1 MMLLVALALGVNAK
15 SFAQSETF
23 KAFKVEFSAG
33 LSWATGKG
41 GAGDAVIAME
51 PKFAINDKLT
61 FGLRLE
67 TAGRSYKGQD
77 RLGEQEFS
85 GSYMAT
91 GDYYFNTNG
100 LRPFASLGAGVM
112 SVSAFNTE
120 RTDFVIVEKDVLAF
134 APRAGFETGHFRLG
148 VEYNIATKSYGL
160 NSNYASLKFGFFLG
174 GGRK

>member
-1 MMLLVALALGVNAK
+1 MLLVALALGVNAP
-15 SFAQSETF
+15 SFAQSESF
-23 KAFKVEFSAG
+23 KAFKIDFSMG

-41 GAGDAVIAME
+41 GGEDALVSME

-67 TAGRSYKGQD
+67 TAGRTYDSFRSSEDEY
-77 RLGEQEFS
+77 S

-100 LRPFASLGAGVM
+100 LRPFAGFGVGIM
-112 SVSAFNTE
+112 GVSALVESQENEFE
-120 RTDFVIVEKDVLAF
+120 LDEKDALAF
-134 APRAGFETGHFRLG
+134 MSRVGFETGHFRVGL
-148 VEYNIATKSYGL
+148 EYNIAAKSYGF
-160 NSNYASLKFGFFLG
+160 NSNYGSLKFGFFFG